1 MTDASMV
8 AQIETLRAK
17 LAAYEAPPPAAE
29 EIKPAPGLM
38 QLGRKTKDGVVRIA
52 SVQNDTMAIA
62 QEGE

>member
-1 MTDASMV
+1 MV

-17 LAAYEAPPPAAE
+17 LAAYEAPPAPVE

-38 QLGRKTKDGVVRIA
+38 QLGKKTKDGVVRIA
-52 SVQNDTMAIA
+52 QPIQNDTMAIA